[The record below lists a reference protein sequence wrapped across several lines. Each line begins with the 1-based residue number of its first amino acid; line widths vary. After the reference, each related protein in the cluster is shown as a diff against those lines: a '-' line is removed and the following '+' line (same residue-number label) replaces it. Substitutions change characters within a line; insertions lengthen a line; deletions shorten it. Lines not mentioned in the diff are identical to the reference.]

1 MVVKA
6 TKNLMEKCASRQM
19 SRQEGE
25 DQNSFLA
32 RITHL
37 YLQEQ
42 NLEDLGELSR
52 CRKLKI
58 LYAYDNKITK
68 IPFCQT
74 LANLTALYLQNNKI
88 LKMENLDPLL
98 NLKKLHLGGNFIEKV
113 EGLENLKNLE
123 ELYVEKQTLPS
134 GESLKFNDSSLRA
147 VQSSLKVLNVSKNQL
162 TTLSNL
168 KELTSLSKLL
178 AKNNCVQKLEYVLQ
192 TVEHFNDLRHL
203 ELAGNPVS
211 RLPYYRTTLIMN
223 VKTLSIL
230 DGKEITEES
239 KTFLQQM
246 YVQRKKS
253 STSSW
258 TGNFDILEK
267 EQHTQVIPHHIPSA
281 SFPVRKYLPKIPKVV
296 HRL

>member
-211 RLPYYRTTLIMN
+211 
-223 VKTLSIL
+223 IL